1 VRNASLRVDSS
12 RTRSD
17 SPGHRVA
24 AGLGAQVG
32 HDVVG
37 GTLPVGEEHV
47 CPGAEEHEPG
57 QRGRL
62 ERVDVQLGAQGV
74 AEPLMARLSRGYPDG
89 LALEHGNGR
98 RSRKSIWNTHDSAP

>member
-1 VRNASLRVDSS
+1 MRNASLRVDSS